1 VDSLK
6 AALAK
11 ERKDREAVQRELD
24 KIKRDGMT
32 EQERAVAEA
41 KAAGKAEAVAEAGKA
56 VAAATFRELAT
67 GKLADPG
74 KALDLV
80 DLGKFV
86 SDDGTVDRTALGKA
100 VDSLA
105 AQVPGPPGRVPPG
118 PRGEPAGEPDF
129 IRDRIRS
136 GR

>member
-1 VDSLK
+1 VDGLK
-6 AALAK
+6 AALAQA
-11 ERKDREAVQRELD
+11 RKDREQVQKELD
-24 KIKRDGMT
+24 KLKQAAMT
-32 EQERAVAEA
+32 DQERAVAEA
-41 KAAGKAEAVAEAGKA
+41 KAAGKAEAVREAGTA

-74 KALDLV
+74 KALDLL
-80 DLGKFV
+80 DLSKFV
-86 SDDGTVDRTALGKA
+86 ADDGTVDRTALGKA
-100 VDSLA
+100 VDGLA

-118 PRGEPAGEPDF
+118 PRGEPTGEADF